1 MNVFATHGAF
11 SWCELMT
18 NDPQAA
24 MAFYGKLFGWSF
36 ETSAGGQGPYQV
48 IKAKDAPVGGIMRM
62 PQSAPGRPKPTASPR
77 GAANEASM
85 GACDASGM
93 PPMWGCYVT
102 VDDVDAT
109 AEQCKV
115 LGGSVVMPPTDIPTV
130 GRFAVLRDP
139 QGAVLTAITY
149 LRR

>member
-18 NDPQAA
+18 REPQAA
-24 MAFYGKLFGWSF
+24 MAFYGKLFGWTF
-36 ETSAGGQGPYQV
+36 ETSAGGHGPYQV
-48 IKAKDAPVGGIMRM
+48 IKAQDAPVGGIMRT
-62 PQSAPGRPKPTASPR
+62 PPEA
-77 GAANEASM
+77 GA
-85 GACDASGM
+85 M

-109 AEQCKV
+109 AAQCTA
-115 LGGSVVMPPTDIPTV
+115 LGGSVVMPPTDIPSV
-130 GRFAVLRDP
+130 GRFAVLKDP

-149 LRR
+149 QRG

>member
-18 NDPQAA
+18 RDPQAA
-24 MAFYGKLFGWSF
+24 MAFYGKLFGWTF

-48 IKAKDAPVGGIMRM
+48 IKAQDAPVGGIMRT
-62 PQSAPGRPKPTASPR
+62 PPEA
-77 GAANEASM
+77 GA
-85 GACDASGM
+85 M

-109 AEQCKV
+109 TAQCTA
-115 LGGSVVMPPTDIPTV
+115 LGGSVVMPPTDIPSV
-130 GRFAVLRDP
+130 GRFAVLKDP

-149 LRR
+149 RRR